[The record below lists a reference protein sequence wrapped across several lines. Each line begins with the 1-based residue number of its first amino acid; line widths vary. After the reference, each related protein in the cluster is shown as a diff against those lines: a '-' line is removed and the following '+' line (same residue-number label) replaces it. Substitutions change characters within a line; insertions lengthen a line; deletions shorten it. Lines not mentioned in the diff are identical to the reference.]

1 MLRIA
6 IATAALALVG
16 AAGPAHAAG
25 DPIKGESSYGGRCG
39 ACHSLERNRIGPMH
53 KGVFG
58 RPAGSAAGF
67 TYSDAVAA
75 SDIVWTDETLDA
87 WLTNPEAVIPG
98 QRMFFRLSSATD
110 RADIIAF
117 LKQQSEQ

>member
-1 MLRIA
+1 
-6 IATAALALVG
+6 
-16 AAGPAHAAG
+16 
-25 DPIKGESSYGGRCG
+25 
-39 ACHSLERNRIGPMH
+39 MH

-98 QRMFFRLSSATD
+98 QRMFFRLSSAAD